1 MQGGTWDIKGLNNG
15 SYSDLAVSGYLNI
28 GNTALTNQQAFVPGT
43 NPVVGRVPEPGSL
56 ALLGIGLL
64 GFVAASRR
72 K

>member
-1 MQGGTWDIKGLNNG
+1 MSRRRPDGRYACIRGFEFYTGDWRACTD
-15 SYSDLAVSGYLNI
+15 
-28 GNTALTNQQAFVPGT
+28 
-43 NPVVGRVPEPGSL
+43 PVVGRVPEPGSL